1 MFFLRLVRNDVVFL
15 SEIKTSVNLSVTGYM
30 TILSNT
36 KNGLRGGCAV
46 LVKNSLCIEILSL
59 DITHNDQIWINFR
72 FDPHTLYGGC
82 YIPPHD
88 SPNYDIEC
96 HANLQEIIKLN
107 PDKDI
112 LLLGDMNAR
121 FGASIMN
128 LVNDLQMAN
137 LQYVPSND
145 PVGGLMKMLVRHYI
159 CVVRTIYKY

>member
-1 MFFLRLVRNDVVFL
+1 MFFLWLVKNDVVFL
-15 SEIKTSVNLSVTGYM
+15 SEIKTSGNFSMPGYM

-36 KNGLRGGCAV
+36 KNGLRGRCAI
-46 LVKNSLCIEILSL
+46 LVKNSLCSEILSL
-59 DITHNDQIWINFR
+59 DITNNDQMRINFR

-88 SPNYDIEC
+88 PPYYDIEC
-96 HANLQEIIKLN
+96 YTNIQEIIKLN

-121 FGASIMN
+121 FGASSMN

-137 LQYVPSND
+137 LP
-145 PVGGLMKMLVRHYI
+145 
-159 CVVRTIYKY
+159 